1 MKKRIF
7 EYSVFL
13 CIMAGF
19 LANTNSLTLFFDAE
33 SIWGSGFG
41 KALTDLGNQT
51 RTAIAPGLAAGFV
64 ILIMN
69 GQLHL
74 WQGCLLCLSI
84 PFFDTL
90 FMNVFM
96 PFLRILFMSEPASI
110 NLYAVFSNYTLFL
123 SYTFPVFFIA
133 LVFYGISA
141 KKHFITI
148 PCSIWNAGWYF
159 LLNLIPPFFPKY
171 DFSQMGMDM
180 GAATKRFLLYGL
192 SYLAIILLVFF
203 TLYDIQIHSKA
214 RTNVK

>member
-96 PFLRILFMSEPASI
+96 PFLRILFIDRKS
-110 NLYAVFSNYTLFL
+110 V
-123 SYTFPVFFIA
+123 V
-133 LVFYGISA
+133 
-141 KKHFITI
+141 
-148 PCSIWNAGWYF
+148 
-159 LLNLIPPFFPKY
+159 
-171 DFSQMGMDM
+171 
-180 GAATKRFLLYGL
+180 
-192 SYLAIILLVFF
+192 
-203 TLYDIQIHSKA
+203 
-214 RTNVK
+214 